1 MRISSGLSKLNMS
14 IPSLSRSPGR
24 RVPVQERSE
33 RRVATFV
40 GHIADLIAEVGYEA
54 ATMTEIAERAGTSIG
69 AVYQYF
75 PNKEAM
81 VLALRERY
89 SMEMDLEWSKM
100 EADLDRL
107 DAAAL
112 SARIVTQMVDFAGKR
127 PAFFSLLNAPA
138 ACQLAPAWRRRKL
151 RRFASMFQAK
161 NPSLSDEEAERMAK
175 VIFQTI
181 KGLYTL
187 LGEAPH
193 KERGKVE
200 AEYRALVTAY
210 LRSRLEPARARRG
223 ERRSSKRPRANAP
236 RALAKR
242 GQTPPL

>member
-1 MRISSGLSKLNMS
+1 MSTSSPSKA
-14 IPSLSRSPGR
+14 PGR
-24 RVPVQERSE
+24 RIPVQERSE

-40 GHIADLIAEVGYEA
+40 GHVADLIAEVGYEA

-100 EADLDRL
+100 EAELDRL
-107 DAAAL
+107 DAAGF
-112 SARIVTQMVDFAGKR
+112 SARIVTQMVKFAGQR

-138 ACQLAPAWRRRKL
+138 ACQLDPAWRRRKL
-151 RRFASMFQAK
+151 RRFAGMFQAK
-161 NPSLSDEEAERMAK
+161 NRALSDAEAERMAK
-175 VIFQTI
+175 VVFQTI

-187 LGEAPH
+187 LGEAPP
-193 KERGKVE
+193 KDRGAVE

-223 ERRSSKRPRANAP
+223 EGLPAKRLPPNAP

-242 GQTPPL
+242 L